1 MVSQHFN
8 YRRELVLKD
17 RLEGKWLRFNDEQR
31 RRLAVK
37 AKVYGRR
44 SFDEIEALVTP
55 DTLLVRLKAPPRI
68 CLRSVSAQRGVDEW
82 TTRQTSSLWLGRRC
96 NRLDERASWA
106 YHASFTSVSG
116 G

>member
-1 MVSQHFN
+1 MVSQRFN

-17 RLEGKWLRFNDEQR
+17 RLEGKWLRFADEQR

-55 DTLLVRLKAPPRI
+55 DTLLVRLKDLPVAWHLLVLRI
-68 CLRSVSAQRGVDEW
+68 R
-82 TTRQTSSLWLGRRC
+82 TTRCR
-96 NRLDERASWA
+96 
-106 YHASFTSVSG
+106 
-116 G
+116 